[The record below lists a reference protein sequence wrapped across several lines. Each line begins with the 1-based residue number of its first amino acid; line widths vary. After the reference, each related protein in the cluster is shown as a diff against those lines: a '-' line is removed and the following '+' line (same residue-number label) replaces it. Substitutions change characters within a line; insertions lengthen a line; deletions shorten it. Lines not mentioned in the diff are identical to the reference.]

1 MEERAAIEKKARRDR
16 TGREMEDLLTRRQY
30 EVAMHGGVVLQR
42 SQYYS
47 CETYGE
53 GYQDARATMDH
64 HAMVQAP
71 EGRMMVSNR
80 LGVDEQGLSPDGQA
94 IYTLTGV
101 EV

>member
-1 MEERAAIEKKARRDR
+1 MEECAAIEKKARRDR
-16 TGREMEDLLTRRQY
+16 TGREMEDLLTRRQC

-47 CETYGE
+47 RETYGD

-71 EGRMMVSNR
+71 E
-80 LGVDEQGLSPDGQA
+80 
-94 IYTLTGV
+94 
-101 EV
+101 